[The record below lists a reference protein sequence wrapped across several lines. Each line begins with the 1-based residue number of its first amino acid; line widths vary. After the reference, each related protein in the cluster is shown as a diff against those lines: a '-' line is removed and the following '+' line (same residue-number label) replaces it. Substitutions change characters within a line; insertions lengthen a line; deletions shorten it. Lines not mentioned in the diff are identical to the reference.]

1 MNPEKEKGHRPLM
14 VKKYYS
20 MLLGGTLTMMVAS
33 VLLMSDSIIAG
44 TFVGSDAVA
53 GVTLVTPLYS
63 VAAFFGSVFSL
74 GVPICYSTDMG
85 KFDKKHAD
93 KIFGTGLLMSVVVG
107 AVLFIVI
114 LVFGDSIL
122 KSFHSSPQALEQA
135 RGYLFWMRF
144 TILLL
149 PLDMLMS
156 EMVYNDGDETISIT
170 ASVVQGAGNLCMS
183 LLLSRT
189 MGVKGIALASFL
201 FTFAS
206 LATLFTHF
214 LKKSNSLKLN
224 FSFSKKI
231 LFNVARYSIIDA
243 STYLFLGAGNAV
255 LNRFVCTRFGADYL
269 ILVSVITL
277 CREFQ
282 LIFDGVGEAITPIIS
297 IYIGEDCYPGVRNI
311 YKRARKTAVAE
322 GLIIILLM
330 LLAAPLVPSL
340 LGISDP
346 ELVRLAVNGLRI
358 VSLGSVFVSLLYL
371 STSYYLILD
380 MIPLGLAISALR
392 DIVMAAIFVL
402 PLGAVFG
409 VFGMYAGF
417 ALSAF
422 AAWLVSA
429 AFLRARYG
437 KDAPLLLQQR
447 AQGKEGLLYSFDVNT
462 NSILQTRALIED
474 ALYERNYDEKTVTHV
489 MLIFEELFM
498 LIYEKNEN
506 ADIQAECAI
515 LLQDDKIR
523 IITRD
528 TGIKFDLSDSD
539 MPVESLRTYVI
550 STLTTQTVSNKHHLV
565 TMSFNRNM
573 FELKGSKV
581 SELQTVKES

>member
-1 MNPEKEKGHRPLM
+1 M

-33 VLLMSDSIIAG
+33 VLLMSDSVIAG
-44 TFVGSDAVA
+44 TFIGSDAVA

-63 VAAFFGSVFSL
+63 IAAFFGSVFSL
-74 GVPICYSTDMG
+74 GVPICYSTEMG
-85 KFDKKHAD
+85 KFDKKYAD

-107 AVLFIVI
+107 LVLFLVIV
-114 LVFGDSIL
+114 LFGDSIL
-122 KSFHSSPQALEQA
+122 KGFHSSPQALEQA

-144 TILLL
+144 TMLLL
-149 PLDMLMS
+149 PLDMLMA
-156 EMVYNDGDETISIT
+156 EMVYNDGDEAISIT
-170 ASVVQGAGNLCMS
+170 ANIVQGAGNLGAS
-183 LLLSRT
+183 LILSRI

-214 LKKSNSLKLN
+214 LKKNNSLKIN
-224 FSFSKKI
+224 FSFSGKM
-231 LFNVARYSIIDA
+231 LFNIARYSIIDA

-255 LNRFVCTRFGADYL
+255 LNRFVCTRFGTDYL

-282 LIFDGVGEAITPIIS
+282 LVFDGIGEAITPIIS
-297 IYIGEDCYPGVRNI
+297 VYIGEDCYPGVRNI
-311 YKRARKTAVAE
+311 YKSARKTAVAE
-322 GLIIILLM
+322 GIIIM
-330 LLAAPLVPSL
+330 LFMQLAAPYVPAL
-340 LGISDP
+340 LGITNP
-346 ELVRLAVNGLRI
+346 EIMRLAVDGMRI
-358 VSLGSVFVSLLYL
+358 VSLGSIFVSLLYL

-409 VFGMYAGF
+409 TLGMYAGF
-417 ALSAF
+417 AVSAF
-422 AAWLVSA
+422 AAWIASA
-429 AFLRARYG
+429 VFLRARYG

-447 AQGKEGLLYSFDVNT
+447 TKGKEALLYSLDVNPD
-462 NSILQTRALIED
+462 SIIETRDLIES
-474 ALYERNYDEKTVTHV
+474 ALEERSYDNKTLTRV

-498 LIYEKNEN
+498 LIYEKNEK
-506 ADIQAECAI
+506 ADVQAECAI
-515 LLQDDKIR
+515 LLQDDNIR

-539 MPVESLRTYVI
+539 MPVESLRAYVI
-550 STLTTQTVSNKHHLV
+550 STVSTKMVSNKQHLV

-573 FELKGSKV
+573 FELTGNRIF
-581 SELQTVKES
+581 ETETVNQ